1 MIFTVISNTA
11 VHDNQFASKYPIQ
24 LQSRLRKLWLNI
36 GSDGA
41 GINIRNVAVGAPKT
55 ETMAWHLHTRS
66 SETVSYP
73 FNNIETIGL
82 KRNEDIIF
90 WESFMNAGG
99 RPPGIATEQ
108 QLRLTALL
116 NAIWGDY
123 IIYNYNVMT
132 NKTTFGTDMINDI
145 DIDRIPDIKS

>member
-1 MIFTVISNTA
+1 MVNINLKSEISSEHIDENVLTIPVLNIKYISATMKWLGARLTHSLLIGRVFTMIFTGSSNTA
-11 VHDNQFASKYPIQ
+11 GHDNQFASTYPIQ

-41 GINIRNVAVGAPKT
+41 GINIRNVAVGGAPKT

-82 KRNEDIIF
+82 KEMKI
-90 WESFMNAGG
+90 
-99 RPPGIATEQ
+99 
-108 QLRLTALL
+108 L
-116 NAIWGDY
+116 Y
-123 IIYNYNVMT
+123 
-132 NKTTFGTDMINDI
+132 FGNHL
-145 DIDRIPDIKS
+145 